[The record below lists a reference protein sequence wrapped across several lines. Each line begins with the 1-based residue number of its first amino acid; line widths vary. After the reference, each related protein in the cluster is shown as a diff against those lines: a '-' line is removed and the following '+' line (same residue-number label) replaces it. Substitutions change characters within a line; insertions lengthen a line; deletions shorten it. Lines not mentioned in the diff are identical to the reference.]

1 MLYSEKIY
9 YRLSKVFHTDSLE
22 TNDIQSASLQS
33 LPEV

>member
-9 YRLSKVFHTDSLE
+9 RLSQVFHTDSLE